1 MKLLELFSGTKSVGR
16 VAEQLGYNV
25 ISLDRDLDAD
35 IKCDILDWDY
45 KQFPVGYFDVIWASP
60 PCTEYSTC
68 KTTGVRNIAL
78 ANSIV
83 NRTLEIIDYYKPT
96 YWIIENPQTG
106 LLKQQPFMTHLPYSD
121 VDYCKYGMSYR
132 KRTRLWNNLDKK
144 NGIQDPYVKK
154 IVIA

>member
-25 ISLDRDLDAD
+25 ISLDRDLEAD

-45 KQFPVGYFDVIWASP
+45 KQFPAGYFDVIWASP

-68 KTTGVRNIAL
+68 KTTGVQNIAL

-83 NRTLEIIDYYKPT
+83 NRTL
-96 YWIIENPQTG
+96 
-106 LLKQQPFMTHLPYSD
+106 
-121 VDYCKYGMSYR
+121 
-132 KRTRLWNNLDKK
+132 
-144 NGIQDPYVKK
+144 
-154 IVIA
+154 